1 MKKAILIIAAVAGLG
16 ATALNS
22 ADARGGFGPGIGFG
36 IAAGA
41 LAAGPTARMATD
53 MVRAAAIMVRRI
65 MPARFIMADSDITT
79 ALSSLVIGAIEN
91 SPEHRTFRAQ
101 PSIARFSLSGA
112 AQESNRLNPALMAAS
127 AS

>member
-65 MPARFIMADSDITT
+65 MPARFIMADPDIT
-79 ALSSLVIGAIEN
+79 ALSSLVIGAVEN
-91 SPEHRTFRAQ
+91 GPEHRSGLFALNRQSRALAC
-101 PSIARFSLSGA
+101 PVPHK
-112 AQESNRLNPALMAAS
+112 NPTG
-127 AS
+127 